1 MIVNFLFQVL
11 LLFLCIVLAHASW
24 TYIQNNL
31 LKKPVDVVSSAQI
44 EKYEKIIEELQQS
57 QSPQQSPL
65 PLQSPQSPLDPPSI
79 TDSSI
84 ASNIIV
90 DSHFEIEQELDQFV
104 DTLL

>member
-11 LLFLCIVLAHASW
+11 LFFLCIVLAHASW

-31 LKKPVDVVSSAQI
+31 LKKPVDVVSSTQI

-57 QSPQQSPL
+57 QTPQ
-65 PLQSPQSPLDPPSI
+65 QSPLDPPSI

-90 DSHFEIEQELDQFV
+90 DSHFEIEQELDHFV

>member
-31 LKKPVDVVSSAQI
+31 LKKPVDVVSSTQI

-57 QSPQQSPL
+57 QTPQQSPL
-65 PLQSPQSPLDPPSI
+65 DPSI

-90 DSHFEIEQELDQFV
+90 DSHLEIEQELDQFV

>member
-1 MIVNFLFQVL
+1 MIVNFLFQVF

-57 QSPQQSPL
+57 QTPQQSPL
-65 PLQSPQSPLDPPSI
+65 DPSI

>member
-31 LKKPVDVVSSAQI
+31 LKKPVDVVSSTQI

-57 QSPQQSPL
+57 QTLQEPPQPLQTPQQSPL
-65 PLQSPQSPLDPPSI
+65 DPSI

-90 DSHFEIEQELDQFV
+90 DSHLEIEQELDQFV

>member
-11 LLFLCIVLAHASW
+11 LFFLCIVLAHASW

-57 QSPQQSPL
+57 QSPQ
-65 PLQSPQSPLDPPSI
+65 SPLDPPSI